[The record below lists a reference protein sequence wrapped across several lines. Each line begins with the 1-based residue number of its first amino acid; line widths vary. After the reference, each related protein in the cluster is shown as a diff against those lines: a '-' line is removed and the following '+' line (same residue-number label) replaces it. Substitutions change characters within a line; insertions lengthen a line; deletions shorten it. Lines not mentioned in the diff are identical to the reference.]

1 MNELITPT
9 QDDTKAQPSALSI
22 KTACVLFAGP
32 VVTFRSFKQGAPR
45 SLRGIADTE
54 FTAAIEDLQNS
65 SWGTVRRLRIPRTA
79 NQVKVFVKQE
89 PDDIVWP
96 KQLCSQDE
104 YKLKYQQPSP
114 KSISPAIKRALIANN
129 YANSDLFPDID

>member
-89 PDDIVWP
+89 PEYCVAKTTMQPRRVQIKIPTAIAKEHITCDQEGVNR
-96 KQLCSQDE
+96 KQLRKQR
-104 YKLKYQQPSP
+104 LVP
-114 KSISPAIKRALIANN
+114 RH
-129 YANSDLFPDID
+129 